1 VSTTGSDAEGANG
14 WDAIVI
20 HPDDDVAVAV
30 RDLAAGSEVAFRRN
44 GATET
49 ARVIDAIDLGHK
61 FALHPIA
68 TDATIRKYGEV
79 IGMATDD
86 IGTGAHVHV
95 HNMKSRRARRES

>member
-1 VSTTGSDAEGANG
+1 VNATRSDAHALNG

-30 RDLAAGSEVAFRRN
+30 RDLTAGSEVAFRRN

-49 ARVIDAIDLGHK
+49 MRVIGAIDLGHK

-68 TDATIRKYGEV
+68 ADATIRKYGEV
-79 IGMATDD
+79 IGTATDG
-86 IGTGAHVHV
+86 IGAGAHVHV